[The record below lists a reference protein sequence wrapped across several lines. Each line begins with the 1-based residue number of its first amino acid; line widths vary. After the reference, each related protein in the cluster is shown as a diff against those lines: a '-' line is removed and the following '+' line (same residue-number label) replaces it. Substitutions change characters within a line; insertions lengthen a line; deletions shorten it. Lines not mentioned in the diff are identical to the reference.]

1 MIKRRVWTGLALAMA
16 LCVAI
21 PASAEFEIKTV
32 DPSVVRIFILG
43 ERAGKTAPV
52 GSGTGFVINDEGIV
66 ATNNHV
72 IDEANLP
79 RGVKLAAI
87 VVPDGGFE
95 SDQLRRVEVMWKSTE
110 LDLALLKVD
119 GLKRPPA
126 VISTLSPQQ
135 APEQGDE
142 VYAVGFPGAADAG
155 GTSGLIKSTLT
166 TGVVGKLFVGR
177 AGQKEKDRPIIQHNA
192 AINPGNSGG
201 PLFDDCN
208 VVVGINTFVPASQM
222 EIVKEEGRETAS
234 GAAITGIYFSPHIS
248 TLVEILRSKNIK
260 FTGSDARCVAA
271 APGESPWTLVY
282 IGGAALL
289 AIASMV
295 LALRRPRERV
305 VRVVESYSQMLR
317 RKGRAEGA
325 PQRPGGPAPLA
336 GGPPESGWVLS
347 GYDAEGR
354 TVRLV
359 VGDTQLARAP
369 KGLVIGRQ
377 RSLSELVLS
386 DGSVSRRHAR
396 VVAVEGG
403 IGIVD
408 LNSSNGTM
416 VEGRRL
422 TPYADPVPLKPGD
435 AVTLGDVKLKLSRS

>member
-1 MIKRRVWTGLALAMA
+1 
-16 LCVAI
+16 
-21 PASAEFEIKTV
+21 
-32 DPSVVRIFILG
+32 
-43 ERAGKTAPV
+43 
-52 GSGTGFVINDEGIV
+52 
-66 ATNNHV
+66 
-72 IDEANLP
+72 
-79 RGVKLAAI
+79 AAI
-87 VVPDGGFE
+87 VVPDGGIE
-95 SDQLRRVEVMWKSTE
+95 SDQLSRVEVMWKSTE

-142 VYAVGFPGAADAG
+142 VYADGFPGAADAG

-208 VVVGINTFVPASQM
+208 VVVGINTFVQASQM

-248 TLVEILRSKNIK
+248 TLVEMLRSKNIK

-305 VRVVESYSQMLR
+305 VR
-317 RKGRAEGA
+317 
-325 PQRPGGPAPLA
+325 
-336 GGPPESGWVLS
+336 
-347 GYDAEGR
+347 
-354 TVRLV
+354 
-359 VGDTQLARAP
+359 
-369 KGLVIGRQ
+369 
-377 RSLSELVLS
+377 
-386 DGSVSRRHAR
+386 
-396 VVAVEGG
+396 
-403 IGIVD
+403 
-408 LNSSNGTM
+408 
-416 VEGRRL
+416 
-422 TPYADPVPLKPGD
+422 
-435 AVTLGDVKLKLSRS
+435 